1 MGSIEKNNNDISQV
15 VDQFEILVDVELEEY
30 AVQKIKKDNFNI
42 KKFKEH
48 WENASDEELRIFIPN
63 VYQKN
68 IYRIDYLKLW
78 ERGIRLLTFDIDDTI
93 DDSIVNKVEG
103 KLAGKIPF
111 IKVTVPKE
119 AVDLFNNLK
128 EMGFTVGLLTNG
140 PSCVAKAFY
149 EQLEANDYIARANK
163 PEVMA
168 FEEMRR
174 RHNMDK
180 SQMAHIGNSMW
191 DDVQGGN
198 LAGIVTCYVRRNG
211 FTLKVAK
218 KTKNMFGTS
227 TRGQIIRKQ
236 MLERNLW
243 RKHHFNEKEDQYYQL
258 NETPQYY
265 K

>member
-1 MGSIEKNNNDISQV
+1 MGLIEKNNNNTSQV
-15 VDQFEILVDVELEEY
+15 QNQFEISVDVELEEY
-30 AVQKIKKDNFNI
+30 TVRKIQNAKFDL

-68 IYRIDYLKLW
+68 IYKIDYMKLW

-93 DDSIVNKVEG
+93 DDSIVNKAEG
-103 KLAGKIPF
+103 KFEGKIPF

-119 AVDLFNNLK
+119 AVDLFKKLK
-128 EMGFTVGLLTNG
+128 EIGFTVGLLTNG
-140 PSCVAKAFY
+140 PVCVAKAFY
-149 EQLEANDYIARANK
+149 EQLGANDYIAKAKK

-174 RHNMDK
+174 RYNMDK
-180 SQMAHIGNSMW
+180 SQMAHIGNNMW
-191 DDVQGGN
+191 DDIQGGN
-198 LAGIVTCYVRRNG
+198 RAGIVTCYVRRNG
-211 FTLKVAK
+211 FTLKVTK
-218 KTKNMFGTS
+218 KTKNMFGVS
-227 TRGQIIRKQ
+227 TKGQIIRKQ

-243 RKHHFNEKEDQYYQL
+243 RKHHLNEKGDQYYQL
-258 NETPQYY
+258 DETPRYC